1 MGQWKGSGGLILW
14 IDIDPAVQDE
24 ADAWYL
30 DEHLPE
36 RVQVAG
42 YRSARRY
49 VAIEAEPRYL
59 SVFEAD
65 SPEALASPGY
75 LGLVSRIS
83 EQSRRIR
90 AAFRHVV
97 RNTFE
102 VTASHGRAR
111 GGLIGSYRLRA
122 AAADRS
128 AADAALSALVE
139 NLAHMPGVVA
149 AHALKAAPHI
159 RARLDAVRV
168 TGQSDASAEQVL
180 LVEATGPDEL
190 AHVRCGA
197 ASDAALARCGW
208 QVEAYGTYR
217 LMAEFS

>member
-111 GGLIGSYRLRA
+111 GGVIGSYRLRA

-149 AHALKAAPHI
+149 AHRRQRVRGLAAGQFHHIHI
-159 RARLDAVRV
+159 RHPIWCRHDHFVARIH
-168 TGQSDASAEQVL
+168 GGHKG
-180 LVEATGPDEL
+180 VE
-190 AHVRCGA
+190 
-197 ASDAALARCGW
+197 
-208 QVEAYGTYR
+208 
-217 LMAEFS
+217 

>member
-1 MGQWKGSGGLILW
+1 MGRWNGSGGLVLW
-14 IDIDPAVQDE
+14 IDIDPAMQDE

-49 VAIEAEPRYL
+49 VAIEATPRYL

-65 SPEALASPGY
+65 TPEALASPGY

-90 AAFRHVV
+90 AAFRDVV

-102 VTASHGRAR
+102 VTASQGRAR
-111 GGLIGSYRLRA
+111 GGVVGSFRLQPA
-122 AAADRS
+122 SADRR
-128 AADAALSALVE
+128 AADAALSTLVE

-168 TGQSDASAEQVL
+168 TGQSDATAEQVL
-180 LVEATGPDEL
+180 LIEATGPAEL
-190 AHVRCGA
+190 ARLRLGPT
-197 ASDAALARCGW
+197 SDAALMRSGW